1 MALLG
6 QAIFTVIA
14 VLAAHLADPILIL
27 KISMIMWIS
36 GAALAHFLITRA
48 EGPAPSEFKAI
59 LLLLLRWPE
68 VYMINKLHRMKI
80 ASAKNPVLIINLP
93 EEDKFAIATSTLT
106 EKSVLVSLWSDNN
119 NSERVRIAAF
129 SNVFH
134 SGHFP
139 GFHIAAVQPVKVNGE
154 IDAILVAKI
163 DGTVDSYVKTVGED
177 IDCDSEESDIKNW
190 DVLDEYENTTDSEKI

>member
-14 VLAAHLADPILIL
+14 MVAAYIADPIMIL

-48 EGPAPSEFKAI
+48 EWPAPSEFKAI

-68 VYMINKLHRMKI
+68 VYVINKLHRMKI
-80 ASAKNPVLIINLP
+80 ASAKNPVLIINLS
-93 EEDKFAIATSTLT
+93 EEEKFAIATSTLT
-106 EKSVLVSLWSDNN
+106 EKSALVSLWGDKN

-139 GFHIAAVQPVKVNGE
+139 GFHIAAVQPVKVNGD
-154 IDAILVAKI
+154 IDAILVAKL
-163 DGTVDSYVKTVGED
+163 DGTVDSYIKTVGED
-177 IDCDSEESDIKNW
+177 TDYTIEEFDIKNR
-190 DVLDEYENTTDSEKI
+190 DGLDEYENATDSEKI